1 MDILALSKL
10 GRFRDIVAVL
20 FRYGFD
26 DVAERLQL
34 PGKILISKTRI
45 AVAAEMTT
53 WERLRRAMEEL
64 GPTFVK
70 FGQIL
75 SLRGDLLPAGLI
87 KELEKLQ
94 DSVTPVPYEDIREVL
109 QKALK
114 RPLDEIFSV
123 IDEEPLAAGSLAQ
136 VHAAVLKEENV
147 PVALKIRR
155 PDIVRTVEIDLQ
167 ILEGAVP
174 YLSEHLEFARTYDF
188 VNLVKEVKR
197 SLLRELNFTLEARNM
212 QIISK
217 SMADEKGVIIP
228 QVFEDYTR
236 SAVLTMDLIEGVKL
250 KNLQPEDIEERERL
264 AKLGLRLIVKQV
276 LENGFFHADPHPG
289 NFLIVDGRDLCLID
303 WGMVGILP
311 SEIRYDLMELIA
323 SIVDMEA
330 EKVLDLLI
338 SLTGA
343 NVVQINE
350 RLLLRDILEILHL
363 YHSVTIGRLDLGQ
376 LLMDLNNMLRTHH
389 IKLPSDL
396 ALMFKT
402 MVTAE
407 GTARQ
412 LYPDLD
418 VVAEIEPFI
427 SQLGRER
434 WSISQVW
441 RRFTRQLRIY
451 LKLQSTLPGAIQ
463 RILQKVEQG
472 DLNIRFRHEN
482 LGGLQKSLDNVS
494 NRLSFSIIVASLI
507 IGSSMIITTGIKPLI
522 FGYPAI
528 GLVGYLISAILGL
541 VVVISIFRSRKF

>member
-10 GRFRDIVAVL
+10 GRFRDIVGVL
-20 FRYGFD
+20 FKYGFD
-26 DVAERLQL
+26 DVAERLQF

-45 AVAAEMTT
+45 KTLDMST
-53 WERLRRAMEEL
+53 WERLRHTMEEL

-75 SLRGDLLPAGLI
+75 SLRGDLLPADLI

-94 DSVTPVPYEDIREVL
+94 DSVAPVPYADIKEVL

-114 RPLDEIFSV
+114 TPLDEIFSV

-136 VHAAVLKEENV
+136 VHAAVLKKENV

-167 ILEGAVP
+167 ILEGAAP

-188 VNLVKEVKR
+188 VNLVKELKR
-197 SLLRELNFTLEARNM
+197 ALLRELNFTLEARNM
-212 QIISK
+212 QIISQQL
-217 SMADEKGVIIP
+217 AGEKDVIIP
-228 QVFEDYTR
+228 KVYEDFTR
-236 SAVLTMDLIEGVKL
+236 SSILTMDLIEGVKL
-250 KNLQPEDIEERERL
+250 KDLEPLNIEEREHL
-264 AKLGLRLIVKQV
+264 AQTGLRLIVKQV

-289 NFLIVDGRDLCLID
+289 NFLIVDDNELCLID
-303 WGMVGILP
+303 WGVVGILP
-311 SEIRYDLMELIA
+311 SETRYELVELISA
-323 SIVDMEA
+323 IVDMEA
-330 EKVLDLLI
+330 EKVFDTLV

-363 YHSVTIGRLDLGQ
+363 YHSVTVGKLDLGQ

-412 LYPDLD
+412 LYPELD
-418 VVAEIEPFI
+418 VIAEIEPFI
-427 SQLGRER
+427 SQLGVDR
-434 WSISQVW
+434 WSPSQVW
-441 RRFTRQLRIY
+441 RRFTRQLRFI
-451 LKLQSTLPGAIQ
+451 
-463 RILQKVEQG
+463 
-472 DLNIRFRHEN
+472 
-482 LGGLQKSLDNVS
+482 
-494 NRLSFSIIVASLI
+494 
-507 IGSSMIITTGIKPLI
+507 
-522 FGYPAI
+522 
-528 GLVGYLISAILGL
+528 
-541 VVVISIFRSRKF
+541 

>member
-1 MDILALSKL
+1 MDIRALSKL
-10 GRFRDIVAVL
+10 GRFRDIVGVL
-20 FRYGFD
+20 FKYGFD
-26 DVAERLQL
+26 DVAERLQF

-45 AVAAEMTT
+45 KTLDMST
-53 WERLRRAMEEL
+53 WERLRHTMEEL

-75 SLRGDLLPAGLI
+75 SLRGDLLPADLI

-94 DSVTPVPYEDIREVL
+94 DSVAPVPYADIKEVL

-114 RPLDEIFSV
+114 TELDEIFSV

-136 VHAAVLKEENV
+136 VHAAVLKKENV

-167 ILEGAVP
+167 ILEGAAP

-188 VNLVKEVKR
+188 VNMINELKR
-197 SLLRELNFTLEARNM
+197 ALLRELNFTLEARNM
-212 QIISK
+212 QIISQHL
-217 SMADEKGVIIP
+217 AGEKDVIIP
-228 QVFEDYTR
+228 QVYEDFTR
-236 SAVLTMDLIEGVKL
+236 SSILTMDLIEGVKL
-250 KNLQPEDIEERERL
+250 KDIEPLNIEEREHL
-264 AKLGLRLIVKQV
+264 AQTGLRLIVKQV

-289 NFLIVDGRDLCLID
+289 NFLIVDDNELCLID
-303 WGMVGILP
+303 WGVVGILP
-311 SEIRYDLMELIA
+311 SETRYELVELISA
-323 SIVDMEA
+323 IVDMEA
-330 EKVLDLLI
+330 EKVFDTLV

-363 YHSVTIGRLDLGQ
+363 YHSVTVGKLDLGQ

-412 LYPDLD
+412 LYPELD
-418 VVAEIEPFI
+418 VIAEIEPFI
-427 SQLGRER
+427 SQLGMDR
-434 WSISQVW
+434 WSPSQVW
-441 RRFTRQLRIY
+441 RRFTRQLRFY
-451 LKLQSTLPGAIQ
+451 LKLQSSLPGSIQ
-463 RILQKVEQG
+463 RILQKMEQG
-472 DLNIRFRHEN
+472 ELDIRFRHEN

-494 NRLSFSIIVASLI
+494 NRLSFSIILGALI
-507 IGSSMIITTGIKPLI
+507 IGSSMIITTGVKPLI
-522 FGYPAI
+522 FGYPVI
-528 GLVGYLISAILGL
+528 GLFGYLISAILGM
-541 VVVISIFRSRKF
+541 VVVINIFSSRKF

>member
-482 LGGLQKSLDNVS
+482 LGGLQKSLDNLS

>member
-10 GRFRDIVAVL
+10 GRFRDIVGVL
-20 FRYGFD
+20 FKYGFD
-26 DVAERLQL
+26 DVAERLQF

-45 AVAAEMTT
+45 KTLDMST
-53 WERLRRAMEEL
+53 WERLRHTMEEL

-75 SLRGDLLPAGLI
+75 SLRGDLLPADLI

-94 DSVTPVPYEDIREVL
+94 DSVAPVPYADIKEVL

-114 RPLDEIFSV
+114 TPLDEIFSV

-136 VHAAVLKEENV
+136 VHAAVLKKENV

-167 ILEGAVP
+167 ILEGAAP

-188 VNLVKEVKR
+188 VNLVKELKR
-197 SLLRELNFTLEARNM
+197 ALLRELNFTLEARNM
-212 QIISK
+212 QIISQQL
-217 SMADEKGVIIP
+217 AGEKDVIIP
-228 QVFEDYTR
+228 QVYEDFTR
-236 SAVLTMDLIEGVKL
+236 SSILTMDLIEGVKL
-250 KNLQPEDIEERERL
+250 KDLEPLNIEEREHL
-264 AKLGLRLIVKQV
+264 AQTGLRLIVKQV

-289 NFLIVDGRDLCLID
+289 NFLIVDDNELCLID
-303 WGMVGILP
+303 WGVVGILP
-311 SEIRYDLMELIA
+311 SETRYELVELISA
-323 SIVDMEA
+323 IVDMEA
-330 EKVLDLLI
+330 EKVFDTLV
-338 SLTGA
+338 SLTSA

-363 YHSVTIGRLDLGQ
+363 YHSVTVGKLDLGQ

-389 IKLPSDL
+389 IKLPSDM

-412 LYPDLD
+412 LYPELD
-418 VVAEIEPFI
+418 VIAEIEPFI
-427 SQLGRER
+427 SQLGIDR
-434 WSISQVW
+434 WSPSQVW
-441 RRFTRQLRIY
+441 RRFTRQLRFY
-451 LKLQSTLPGAIQ
+451 LKLQSSLPGSIQ
-463 RILQKVEQG
+463 RILQKMEQG
-472 DLNIRFRHEN
+472 ELDIKFRHEN
-482 LGGLQKSLDNVS
+482 LGGLQKSMDNVS
-494 NRLSFSIIVASLI
+494 NRLSFSIILGSVI
-507 IGSSMIITTGIKPLI
+507 IGSSMIITTGVEPLI

-541 VVVISIFRSRKF
+541 FVVVSIFRTRKF

>member
-20 FRYGFD
+20 FKYGFD

-45 AVAAEMTT
+45 ALPEMST
-53 WERLRRAMEEL
+53 WERLRRSLEEL

-75 SLRGDLLPAGLI
+75 SLRGDLLPAELI
-87 KELEKLQ
+87 KELERLQ
-94 DSVTPVPYEDIREVL
+94 DNVTSVPFEEIMGVL

-114 RPLDEIFSV
+114 KPLDELFSL
-123 IDEEPLAAGSLAQ
+123 IEEEPLAAGSLAQ
-136 VHAAVLKEENV
+136 VHRAVLKEENV

-167 ILEGAVP
+167 ILEGAAP

-188 VNLVKEVKR
+188 VNLVKELKR
-197 SLLRELNFTLEARNM
+197 ALLRELNFTLEARNM
-212 QIISK
+212 QIISQNL
-217 SMADEKGVIIP
+217 ADEKDVIIP
-228 QVFEDYTR
+228 EVYEDYTR
-236 SAVLTMDLIEGVKL
+236 SSVLTMDLIEGVKL
-250 KNLQPEDIEERERL
+250 KDLQLDNVEVREHL
-264 AKLGLRLIVKQV
+264 AKTGIRLVVKQV

-289 NFLIVDGRDLCLID
+289 NFLIVEDQEVCLLD
-303 WGMVGILP
+303 WGVVGILP
-311 SEIRYDLMELIA
+311 PETRFEMVELIA
-323 SIVDMEA
+323 AIVDMEA
-330 EKVLDLLI
+330 EKVLDLLVA
-338 SLTGA
+338 LTGA
-343 NVVQINE
+343 NVAQINE

-363 YHSVTIGRLDLGQ
+363 YHSVTIGKLDLGQ

-412 LYPDLD
+412 LFPELD
-418 VVAEIEPFI
+418 VIAEIEPFI
-427 SQLGRER
+427 IQLGIER
-434 WSISQVW
+434 WSPSQVW
-441 RRFTRQLRIY
+441 RRFTRQLRFY
-451 LKLQSTLPGAIQ
+451 LKLQSNLPGAIQ

-472 DLNIRFRHEN
+472 ELNIQFKHEN

-494 NRLSFSIIVASLI
+494 NRLSFSIILASLI
-507 IGSSMIITTGIKPLI
+507 IGSSMIITTGVKPLI

-528 GLVGYLISAILGL
+528 GLVGYLISAILGM
-541 VVVISIFRSRKF
+541 VVVINIFRSRKF

>member
-10 GRFRDIVAVL
+10 GRFRDIVGVL
-20 FRYGFD
+20 FKYGFD
-26 DVAERLQL
+26 DVAERLQF

-45 AVAAEMTT
+45 KTLDMST
-53 WERLRRAMEEL
+53 WERLRHTMEEL

-75 SLRGDLLPAGLI
+75 SLRGDLLPADLI

-94 DSVTPVPYEDIREVL
+94 DSVAPVPYADIKEVL

-114 RPLDEIFSV
+114 TPLDEIFSV

-136 VHAAVLKEENV
+136 VHAAVLKKENV

-167 ILEGAVP
+167 ILEGAAP

-188 VNLVKEVKR
+188 VNLVKELKR
-197 SLLRELNFTLEARNM
+197 ALLRELNFTLEARNM
-212 QIISK
+212 QIISQQL
-217 SMADEKGVIIP
+217 AGEKDVIIP
-228 QVFEDYTR
+228 QVYEDFTR
-236 SAVLTMDLIEGVKL
+236 SSILTMDLIEGVKL
-250 KNLQPEDIEERERL
+250 KDLEPLNIEEREHL
-264 AKLGLRLIVKQV
+264 AQTGLRLIVKQV

-289 NFLIVDGRDLCLID
+289 NFLIVDDNELCLID
-303 WGMVGILP
+303 WGVVGILP
-311 SEIRYDLMELIA
+311 SETRYELVELISA
-323 SIVDMEA
+323 IVDMEA
-330 EKVLDLLI
+330 EKVFDTLV

-363 YHSVTIGRLDLGQ
+363 YHSVTVGKLDLGQ

-412 LYPDLD
+412 LYPELD
-418 VVAEIEPFI
+418 VIAEIEPFI
-427 SQLGRER
+427 SQLGVDR
-434 WSISQVW
+434 WSPSQVW
-441 RRFTRQLRIY
+441 RRFTRQLRFY
-451 LKLQSTLPGAIQ
+451 LKLQSSLPGSIQ
-463 RILQKVEQG
+463 RILQKMEQG
-472 DLNIRFRHEN
+472 ELDIKFRHEN
-482 LGGLQKSLDNVS
+482 LGGLQKSMDNVS
-494 NRLSFSIIVASLI
+494 NRLSFSIILGSVI
-507 IGSSMIITTGIKPLI
+507 IGSSMIITTGVEPLI

-541 VVVISIFRSRKF
+541 FVVVSIFRTRKF

>member
-10 GRFRDIVAVL
+10 GRFRDIVGVL
-20 FRYGFD
+20 FKYGFD
-26 DVAERLQL
+26 DVAERLQF

-45 AVAAEMTT
+45 KTLDMST
-53 WERLRRAMEEL
+53 WERLRHTMEEL

-75 SLRGDLLPAGLI
+75 SLRGDLLPADLI

-94 DSVTPVPYEDIREVL
+94 DSVAPVPYADIKEVL

-114 RPLDEIFSV
+114 TPLDEIFSV

-136 VHAAVLKEENV
+136 VHAAVLKKENV

-167 ILEGAVP
+167 ILEGAAP

-188 VNLVKEVKR
+188 VNLVKELKR
-197 SLLRELNFTLEARNM
+197 ALLRELNFTLEARNM
-212 QIISK
+212 QIISQQL
-217 SMADEKGVIIP
+217 AGEKDVIIP
-228 QVFEDYTR
+228 QVYEDFTR
-236 SAVLTMDLIEGVKL
+236 SSILTMDLIEGVKL
-250 KNLQPEDIEERERL
+250 KDLEPLNIEEREHL
-264 AKLGLRLIVKQV
+264 AQTGLRLIVKQV

-289 NFLIVDGRDLCLID
+289 NFLIVDDNELCLID
-303 WGMVGILP
+303 WGVVGILP
-311 SEIRYDLMELIA
+311 SETRYELVELISA
-323 SIVDMEA
+323 IVDMEA
-330 EKVLDLLI
+330 EKVFDTLV

-363 YHSVTIGRLDLGQ
+363 YHSVTVGKLDLGQ

-412 LYPDLD
+412 LYPELD
-418 VVAEIEPFI
+418 VIAEIEPFI
-427 SQLGRER
+427 SQLGVDR
-434 WSISQVW
+434 WSPSQVW
-441 RRFTRQLRIY
+441 RRFTRQLRFY
-451 LKLQSTLPGAIQ
+451 LKLQSSLPGSIQ
-463 RILQKVEQG
+463 RILQKMEQG
-472 DLNIRFRHEN
+472 ELDIRFRHEN

-494 NRLSFSIIVASLI
+494 NRLSFSIILGALI
-507 IGSSMIITTGIKPLI
+507 IGSSMIITTGVKPLI
-522 FGYPAI
+522 FGYPVI
-528 GLVGYLISAILGL
+528 GLFGYLISAILGM
-541 VVVISIFRSRKF
+541 VVVINIFSSRKF